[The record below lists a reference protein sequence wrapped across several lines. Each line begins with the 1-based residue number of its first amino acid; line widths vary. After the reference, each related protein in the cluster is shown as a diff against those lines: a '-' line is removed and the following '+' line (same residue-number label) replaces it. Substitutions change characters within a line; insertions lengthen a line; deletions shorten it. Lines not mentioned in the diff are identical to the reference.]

1 MRKIL
6 LLMFVSAFWCLC
18 ANAQSNMYIYMNNGD
33 SEETIAL
40 TDIDKI
46 TFEGANMVITPK
58 EGSQKTIALT
68 AIKDFKFTP
77 NSTTSL
83 LTLQKEAVVGPEIS
97 VKSGIIKVEGW
108 DTSRTA
114 TLSVYSVG
122 GQQMLSI
129 SEWKGADIDINT
141 LPKGVYVIK
150 IENQTTKI
158 RK

>member
-1 MRKIL
+1 MRKL
-6 LLMFVSAFWCLC
+6 LLSLFATLALTNMAQ
-18 ANAQSNMYIYMNNGD
+18 AQSSLYVYLNDGD
-33 SEETIAL
+33 DETVVSLA
-40 TDIDKI
+40 DIDKI
-46 TFEGANMVITPK
+46 TFEGASMVITPK
-58 EGSQKTIALT
+58 TGSQKTIALT

-83 LTLQKEAVVGPEIS
+83 LTLQNEAEVGPKIS